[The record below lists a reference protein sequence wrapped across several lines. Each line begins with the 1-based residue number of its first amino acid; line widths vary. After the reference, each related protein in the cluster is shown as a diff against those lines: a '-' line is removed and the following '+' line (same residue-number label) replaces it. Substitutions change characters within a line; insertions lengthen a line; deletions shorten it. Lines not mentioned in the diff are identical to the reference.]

1 MLKQVQHDK
10 LRSDIP
16 LILPF
21 SPRRRNI
28 QSSPLE
34 ILRSAQCDEICTS
47 LTLNAKRIDGW
58 AKKLYNAS
66 MVNVSVII
74 PVYNVE
80 KYLARCLD
88 TVLAQ
93 SFDGDFEVI
102 CVNDGSTDFSP
113 KILEAYAKSDSRIRV
128 INRVNGGL
136 SSARNVGMSVAK
148 GDYFLFVDSDDWIST
163 NTLEVLYKNA
173 TENNSDIV
181 LFGYVKA
188 NSDLSPKTFLGVPE
202 CRQFGVFNAETIPEC
217 ILKLFPVSAWSKFY
231 KAEFLKN
238 NNITFYENIIYE
250 DVPFWAEVFTQA
262 NAISYVNEALYFYR
276 ENREGQITKQVG
288 ESVFDIVKCYESVE
302 VAYKKRNLWE
312 KYKHSIQMLL
322 MLDFMSK
329 YYIVQPELRPKL
341 FEIYK
346 SQNKIIDYD
355 YFYGQKLFDFEER
368 TFKRFQKLNS
378 SSFEE
383 FENYLKGE
391 QNANT

>member
-1 MLKQVQHDK
+1 
-10 LRSDIP
+10 
-16 LILPF
+16 
-21 SPRRRNI
+21 
-28 QSSPLE
+28 
-34 ILRSAQCDEICTS
+34 
-47 LTLNAKRIDGW
+47 
-58 AKKLYNAS
+58 

-113 KILEAYAKSDSRIRV
+113 KILEAYAKSYSRIRV

-163 NTLEVLYKNA
+163 NTIEVLYKNA

-202 CRQFGVFNAETIPEC
+202 CRQFGVFNAETIPES